1 MRSYLETYEIA
12 SGEVR
17 TVLATDLHIE
27 APNWDPWRRA
37 LVVNA
42 EGRLFRVS
50 LQDGALQEVE
60 TELRHLNNDHGLMP
74 DGARLVVSE
83 NVKGR
88 GSVIYTLPAEGG
100 AATQVSGE
108 PGAYWHGVSPD
119 GTTFAFCGK
128 REGQFDIYTMPAT
141 GGPEV
146 RLTGRDGFEG
156 HNDGPDFSSDGRWL
170 WLNSDRTGHA
180 QIWKM
185 RADGSGVQHVF
196 EDDHV
201 NWFPHPSPDGEWVVY
216 LAYPPGTLQ
225 HPPMKDV
232 ALCLM
237 RPDGSDRRRLL
248 EFVGGQG
255 TINVPSWAPDGSAF
269 AYVRYAH

>member
-88 GSVIYTLPAEGG
+88 GECDLYPA
-100 AATQVSGE
+100 
-108 PGAYWHGVSPD
+108 
-119 GTTFAFCGK
+119 
-128 REGQFDIYTMPAT
+128 
-141 GGPEV
+141 
-146 RLTGRDGFEG
+146 
-156 HNDGPDFSSDGRWL
+156 
-170 WLNSDRTGHA
+170 
-180 QIWKM
+180 
-185 RADGSGVQHVF
+185 
-196 EDDHV
+196 
-201 NWFPHPSPDGEWVVY
+201 
-216 LAYPPGTLQ
+216 
-225 HPPMKDV
+225 
-232 ALCLM
+232 
-237 RPDGSDRRRLL
+237 RRRWRGDPSVGRARGLL
-248 EFVGGQG
+248 AWCLPGWNDLCFLWQERRAV
-255 TINVPSWAPDGSAF
+255 
-269 AYVRYAH
+269 